1 MKNSGGFWILV
12 SFLLLANSNFRII
25 LELQGF
31 LDVIALIIN
40 HVNEFFR
47 LRGKF
52 LASPS
57 PVFFG
62 RLVPGLED
70 LVLWQESRK
79 RIQAPVNIRHML
91 LIKG

>member
-1 MKNSGGFWILV
+1 
-12 SFLLLANSNFRII
+12 
-25 LELQGF
+25 LQGF
-31 LDVIALIIN
+31 LNMIALIIN

-57 PVFFG
+57 PVFFR

-70 LVLWQESRK
+70 LVLW
-79 RIQAPVNIRHML
+79 
-91 LIKG
+91 